1 MPLTN
6 KIESMKKKMIIS
18 FIVVATVMSFIGSS
32 YSNNNTNDLLLDN
45 IEALANGEQENGIK
59 CIGEGTVDCPIGI
72 KVEAVIRFYG
82 LEIAHETHLF
92 TVFSLFTMFL
102 QGISERENRSFGEG
116 MGWERDFLSFPFSFH
131 HSRERHG

>member
-1 MPLTN
+1 MRIPTKFLLSPN

-82 LEIAHETHLF
+82 LE
-92 TVFSLFTMFL
+92 
-102 QGISERENRSFGEG
+102 
-116 MGWERDFLSFPFSFH
+116 
-131 HSRERHG
+131 

>member
-1 MPLTN
+1 MWGILCFKFKNKNLILPLTN

-72 KVEAVIRFYG
+72 KVRAVIKYYS
-82 LEIAHETHLF
+82 LE
-92 TVFSLFTMFL
+92 
-102 QGISERENRSFGEG
+102 
-116 MGWERDFLSFPFSFH
+116 
-131 HSRERHG
+131 

>member
-1 MPLTN
+1 MGGILCFKFKNKNLILPLTN

-82 LEIAHETHLF
+82 LE
-92 TVFSLFTMFL
+92 
-102 QGISERENRSFGEG
+102 
-116 MGWERDFLSFPFSFH
+116 
-131 HSRERHG
+131 

>member
-45 IEALANGEQENGIK
+45 IEALANGEQENGIT
-59 CIGEGTVDCPIGI
+59 CIRRRNGRLPYWYQSKSSNQI
-72 KVEAVIRFYG
+72 
-82 LEIAHETHLF
+82 L
-92 TVFSLFTMFL
+92 
-102 QGISERENRSFGEG
+102 
-116 MGWERDFLSFPFSFH
+116 
-131 HSRERHG
+131 

>member
-1 MPLTN
+1 MRGILCFKFKNKNLILPLTN

-82 LEIAHETHLF
+82 LE
-92 TVFSLFTMFL
+92 
-102 QGISERENRSFGEG
+102 
-116 MGWERDFLSFPFSFH
+116 
-131 HSRERHG
+131 

>member
-18 FIVVATVMSFIGSS
+18 FIDVATVMSFIGSS

-82 LEIAHETHLF
+82 LE
-92 TVFSLFTMFL
+92 
-102 QGISERENRSFGEG
+102 
-116 MGWERDFLSFPFSFH
+116 
-131 HSRERHG
+131 

>member
-45 IEALANGEQENGIK
+45 IEALHWQ
-59 CIGEGTVDCPIGI
+59 
-72 KVEAVIRFYG
+72 
-82 LEIAHETHLF
+82 
-92 TVFSLFTMFL
+92 M
-102 QGISERENRSFGEG
+102 ENRK
-116 MGWERDFLSFPFSFH
+116 MA
-131 HSRERHG
+131 

>member
-1 MPLTN
+1 MWGILCFKFKNKNLILPLTN

-59 CIGEGTVDCPIGI
+59 CIGEGTVDCPIGM

-82 LEIAHETHLF
+82 LE
-92 TVFSLFTMFL
+92 
-102 QGISERENRSFGEG
+102 
-116 MGWERDFLSFPFSFH
+116 
-131 HSRERHG
+131 

>member
-45 IEALANGEQENGIK
+45 IEALANGEQENGIT

-72 KVEAVIRFYG
+72 TVIKYYS
-82 LEIAHETHLF
+82 LE
-92 TVFSLFTMFL
+92 
-102 QGISERENRSFGEG
+102 
-116 MGWERDFLSFPFSFH
+116 
-131 HSRERHG
+131 

>member
-59 CIGEGTVDCPIGI
+59 CIGEGTVDCAIGI

-82 LEIAHETHLF
+82 LE
-92 TVFSLFTMFL
+92 
-102 QGISERENRSFGEG
+102 
-116 MGWERDFLSFPFSFH
+116 
-131 HSRERHG
+131 

>member
-45 IEALANGEQENGIK
+45 IEELANGEQENGIK

-82 LEIAHETHLF
+82 LE
-92 TVFSLFTMFL
+92 
-102 QGISERENRSFGEG
+102 
-116 MGWERDFLSFPFSFH
+116 
-131 HSRERHG
+131 

>member
-1 MPLTN
+1 M
-6 KIESMKKKMIIS
+6 KCMKKKMVLS

-82 LEIAHETHLF
+82 LE
-92 TVFSLFTMFL
+92 
-102 QGISERENRSFGEG
+102 
-116 MGWERDFLSFPFSFH
+116 
-131 HSRERHG
+131 

>member
-1 MPLTN
+1 MWGILCFKFKNKNLILPLTN

-82 LEIAHETHLF
+82 LE
-92 TVFSLFTMFL
+92 
-102 QGISERENRSFGEG
+102 
-116 MGWERDFLSFPFSFH
+116 
-131 HSRERHG
+131 

>member
-1 MPLTN
+1 MWGILCFNFKNKNLILPLTN

-82 LEIAHETHLF
+82 LE
-92 TVFSLFTMFL
+92 
-102 QGISERENRSFGEG
+102 
-116 MGWERDFLSFPFSFH
+116 
-131 HSRERHG
+131 

>member
-18 FIVVATVMSFIGSS
+18 FIVVATVMSFIGS
-32 YSNNNTNDLLLDN
+32 LLLDN

-82 LEIAHETHLF
+82 LE
-92 TVFSLFTMFL
+92 
-102 QGISERENRSFGEG
+102 
-116 MGWERDFLSFPFSFH
+116 
-131 HSRERHG
+131 

>member
-32 YSNNNTNDLLLDN
+32 YSSNNTNDLLLDN

-82 LEIAHETHLF
+82 LE
-92 TVFSLFTMFL
+92 
-102 QGISERENRSFGEG
+102 
-116 MGWERDFLSFPFSFH
+116 
-131 HSRERHG
+131 

>member
-1 MPLTN
+1 MLKFKNKNLILPLTN

-82 LEIAHETHLF
+82 LE
-92 TVFSLFTMFL
+92 
-102 QGISERENRSFGEG
+102 
-116 MGWERDFLSFPFSFH
+116 
-131 HSRERHG
+131 